1 MPIIARPSPPLDKT
15 IASAPSDPRPVLGR
29 VDRAGRLIA
38 ADAELATL
46 QMEAGSSIGAILAL
60 PQIAAVASLSRKLG
74 IAVSRPAV
82 AAGANHDIELW
93 VRAVPEADEISLTL
107 EGWTPR
113 PAASPRLAAL
123 LGGDTAAQT
132 VEEVG
137 EWAADADLK
146 LTAISASLAEKL
158 GAEAVELIGQ
168 PLTRVFRLEEN
179 DRGEMPLIAALAAR
193 HGFAGQPA
201 RARAGDTTTIL
212 SLSGDVI
219 FGPDGSFAGFS
230 GRAAPAD
237 GAKAPHAEP
246 SMAAIDEALNEALRS
261 PLDRIIDYAERLADR
276 SEGPLR
282 TEYATYGSDISAA
295 ARHLLS
301 VIQSMSEE
309 PRQSHRS
316 IDLAALAMEAVVLL
330 EPSAEARG
338 VRIVVDGKPPL
349 PARGEERAV
358 IQILVNLVGNAV
370 RHSPSGG
377 SVTLHFARLPEA
389 ASVTV
394 SDEGPGIAIADQQR
408 IFERFERATPDEGG
422 TGLGLAISRR
432 LARSMGGDIGLD
444 SAPNAGAR
452 FTLVLPTG

>member
-1 MPIIARPSPPLDKT
+1 MLHWPRWDRI
-15 IASAPSDPRPVLGR
+15 IASAPSDTRPVLGR

-46 QMEAGSSIGAILAL
+46 QMEAGSSIGATLAL
-60 PQIAAVASLSRKLG
+60 PQIAAVARLARKLG
-74 IAVSRPAV
+74 IPVSRPAV
-82 AAGANHDIELW
+82 AASSNHDVELW
-93 VRAVPEADEISLTL
+93 VRAVPEGDEVSLSL
-107 EGWTPR
+107 EGWTAR
-113 PAASPRLAAL
+113 SAASPRLAAL
-123 LGGDTAAQT
+123 LGGDSGTET
-132 VEEVG
+132 VAEVG

-158 GAEAVELIGQ
+158 GSDANDLIGQ
-168 PLTRVFRLEEN
+168 PLTRVFRLEE
-179 DRGEMPLIAALAAR
+179 DDSGEMPLIAALAAR

-201 RARAGDTTTIL
+201 RARAGDTAAVH

-230 GRAAPAD
+230 GRST
-237 GAKAPHAEP
+237 GAESSNAQQTQP

-261 PLDRIIDYAERLADR
+261 PLDRIIDCAERMADR

-282 TEYATYGSDISAA
+282 SDYAAYASDISAA

-301 VIQSMSEE
+301 VIHSMSEE
-309 PRQSHRS
+309 PGHAHRT
-316 IDLAALAMEAVVLL
+316 IDLAALAAEAVVLL
-330 EPSAEARG
+330 EPAAEARD
-338 VRIVVDGKPPL
+338 VRIVVDGEPPL
-349 PARGEERAV
+349 PANGEERAV
-358 IQILVNLVGNAV
+358 IQILVNLIGNAV

-377 SVTLHFARLPEA
+377 TVTLRFSRMSDP

-394 SDEGPGIAIADQQR
+394 SDEGPGIASIDQQR

-432 LARSMGGDIGLD
+432 LARSMGGDIGLE
-444 SAPNAGAR
+444 SAPNLGAR
-452 FTLVLPTG
+452 FTLILPSA